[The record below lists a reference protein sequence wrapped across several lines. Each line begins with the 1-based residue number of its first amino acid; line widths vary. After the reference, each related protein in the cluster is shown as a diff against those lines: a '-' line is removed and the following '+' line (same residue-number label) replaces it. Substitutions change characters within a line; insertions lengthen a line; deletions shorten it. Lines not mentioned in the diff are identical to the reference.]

1 MLYMALSEFVRM
13 DDVRDSGIKE
23 KNLKRVDMYISVNNY
38 IVCVSQ
44 CPLSIAL
51 HDELVLA
58 AEVEGAEGLLVV
70 LALEEAGLVALQRA

>member
-1 MLYMALSEFVRM
+1 
-13 DDVRDSGIKE
+13 
-23 KNLKRVDMYISVNNY
+23 MYISVNNY

-51 HDELVLA
+51 HDELVLS

>member
-1 MLYMALSEFVRM
+1 MMLKC
-13 DDVRDSGIKE
+13 RDSRIKE
-23 KNLKRVDMYISVNNY
+23 KNLKRVEMYISVNNY

-44 CPLSIAL
+44 CPCPLSIAL
-51 HDELVLA
+51 HDELVLG